1 VRNEATKRL
10 FFNALGIFFSV
21 IPVGVSIFS
30 YFPLWISRNDASVLS
45 GLSLILTL
53 AALVP
58 LARYI
63 KKAMRTASAP
73 MMWFIIFITFMLLS
87 RIADEVTVI
96 SFIGFVGNLIGA
108 ACFKLA
114 RARRDDGRT

>member
-1 VRNEATKRL
+1 
-10 FFNALGIFFSV
+10 
-21 IPVGVSIFS
+21 
-30 YFPLWISRNDASVLS
+30 
-45 GLSLILTL
+45 
-53 AALVP
+53 
-58 LARYI
+58 
-63 KKAMRTASAP
+63 